1 MSRALIPLLAA
12 AVTLY
17 GLSRGYDV
25 YAAFLQ
31 GVRKGLKTMVS
42 IFPAMLAMLTALAMV
57 RASGATDVLAHGLAP
72 LLAPLGVPAECVPLA
87 LLRPFSGSGAL
98 ALGADVIRQAGP
110 ESPAGLIAA
119 VMLGSSETSV
129 YCVALYSASV
139 GAKTP
144 AGPCGPLWPAMR
156 RRFWFLCWPC
166 GYFSSENRSR
176 ARR

>member
-1 MSRALIPLLAA
+1 MARVSRALIPLLAA

-17 GLSRGYDV
+17 GLSRGCDV

-110 ESPAGLIAA
+110 ESPAGVIAA

-139 GAKTP
+139 GAKNTRWALWAAL
-144 AGPCGPLWPAMR
+144 AGDAAA
-156 RRFWFLCWPC
+156 FLVSVLAVRL
-166 GYFSSENRSR
+166 FLL
-176 ARR
+176 